1 MTIGFK
7 KKLNNLVEQITDF
20 IAWFL
25 GSWWAVIIHTLWFTI
40 WIVFD
45 FNMDTLT
52 LGVSLEA
59 IFIGIFLLMAATK
72 AEVQRGLK
80 ETKERQRDRRRIEDD
95 IKLDEKGERRLRE
108 VKADLKE
115 IKQEIGEIKTFL
127 HKNK

>member
-72 AEVQRGLK
+72 AEVQRDLK

-95 IKLDEKGERRLRE
+95 IELDEKGERRLRE